1 MFLIRQL
8 WLSLLLASK
17 VRANPSGLPLSAPL
31 SSSHQE
37 VLNPSALHSK
47 IELTALIR
55 FGEKA
60 GINKI
65 LYDQLTIELAMLTNL
80 NWYDH
85 FFS

>member
-1 MFLIRQL
+1 VFLIRQL

-37 VLNPSALHSK
+37 VLNPLALHSK
-47 IELTALIR
+47 IELSAVNKTLIR

-65 LYDQLTIELAMLTNL
+65 LYDQLTIELTTLTYL
-80 NWYDH
+80 H
-85 FFS
+85 